1 MNDGI
6 QKNLE
11 DLKDLV
17 EFLEFKSEE
26 IKTFIETATLEE
38 ALIIKKKASMHMQA
52 TYGIF
57 ETLETTADKHA
68 EKLLE

>member
-6 QKNLE
+6 QTKLE

-17 EFLEFKSEE
+17 EFLEYKSEE
-26 IKTFIETATLEE
+26 IKAIIENATLEDS
-38 ALIIKKKASMHMQA
+38 LIIKKKASMHRVT

-57 ETLETTADKHA
+57 STLETEADKHA
-68 EKLLE
+68 TEILK